1 MIGVID
7 GFFKWCKSIVRP
19 IFRSSVTM
27 PSNIASAELI
37 GAVEEGPD
45 IVILVLSV
53 VVCWK
58 YLAELVGR
66 CAVHMSS
73 VCESAYRTATR
84 NRWCWA
90 ERAGRCVFDVG
101 CLCEITTE
109 IRHRKH

>member
-1 MIGVID
+1 MD

-53 VVCWK
+53 VVRWK
-58 YLAELVGR
+58 VLAKLIGR
-66 CAVHMSS
+66 CAVDVSS

-84 NRWCWA
+84 NRSCWA
-90 ERAGRCVFDVG
+90 ERAGKSVVDVYVKK
-101 CLCEITTE
+101 IN
-109 IRHRKH
+109 